1 MKQICAAVAGLTLA
15 LALLACGSGEGETS
29 TGPIPS
35 KAEFLRQGNAICV
48 QARREIE
55 KVYGRYTKKP
65 RPDALL
71 NRLSQ
76 ELVIPATEKEVRR
89 LRALGAP
96 RGEGQRVERILAA
109 IEEGIENGE
118 RDRRTL
124 RATGGTEYAF
134 QKALELEL
142 DYGLEKCAL
151 D

>member
-1 MKQICAAVAGLTLA
+1 VVVGLTLA
-15 LALLACGSGEGETS
+15 LTFSACGGAGGGTSDSG
-29 TGPIPS
+29 PS
-35 KAEFLRQGNAICV
+35 LTKAQFLKKGNAICV
-48 QARREIE
+48 QARQEIE

-65 RPDALL
+65 HPDALL

-76 ELVIPATEKEVRR
+76 ELVIPATKKEVSR

-96 RGEGQRVERILAA
+96 RGEEGRVERILAA

-134 QKALELEL
+134 QKALELEV
-142 DYGLEKCAL
+142 DYGLERCAL
-151 D
+151 G